1 MGRHALRFA
10 AVAVAWLGCTAIA
23 SPTRPPGAPALDRIP
38 DVSPPDPNAVLF
50 PDASASEEAS
60 EGQGA
65 EALADAG
72 NSTEAFWSTP
82 PGFNLRTTSS
92 FNRDSNDPWRH
103 VQPPE
108 TAKDAERR
116 RLRGS
121 PADVHTPEGIAR
133 GYRVNRHCP
142 DAPGAVAVIGTG
154 TKDIPQV
161 GWASYSRVR
170 RSLEES
176 EKAEKAFWAFWHA
189 AQRAAAVSSIHGGTV
204 GRRCFDSG
212 EDAVVFYLHD
222 WRQVDLAIH
231 NIGSWLAAHDWKG
244 DVIFWPQAIPGPA
257 YPK

>member
-1 MGRHALRFA
+1 MARHARRFPA
-10 AVAVAWLGCTAIA
+10 FAVAWLGCAPMA
-23 SPTRPPGAPALDRIP
+23 SPTRPPGNQTLSSGA
-38 DVSPPDPNAVLF
+38 SSPDPNAVLF

-60 EGQGA
+60 EGQDA

-82 PGFNLRTTSS
+82 AGYTSRTSV
-92 FNRDSNDPWRH
+92 NRAIDPWRH
-103 VQPPE
+103 VPPPE

-121 PADVHTPEGIAR
+121 PADLHTPEGIAR

-142 DAPGAVAVIGTG
+142 DAPGDVAVIGTG
-154 TKDIPQV
+154 TKDIPQM
-161 GWASYSRVR
+161 GWASYSLVR
-170 RSLEES
+170 RPLEES
-176 EKAEKAFWAFWHA
+176 EKAERAFWAFWHA
-189 AQRAAAVSSIHGGTV
+189 AQRAAAASSIHGGGV

-222 WRQVDLAIH
+222 WRQVDLAIY

-244 DVIFWPQAIPGPA
+244 DVILSMQPMPGSV